1 MCLFILCCLGSAC
14 SLLWAKCKKI
24 GVHWSKH
31 KIVFLYPIFVFSS
44 FLTLNS
50 NNSMNSPL
58 SNIYNILSMYQFWN
72 HKIYKPKRSLKKLTP
87 NNENA
92 SMLELFSLGMEVPF
106 QDLDANGKA
115 KESHLMCDGCF
126 KLLPKHLEHE
136 TLEMY
141 ESLIYHI
148 MLQANFKLWRSII
161 HMTTLNW
168 NNNFGCHYNKP
179 KSSWRQSAS
188 QKFNHDYDLL

>member
-1 MCLFILCCLGSAC
+1 M
-14 SLLWAKCKKI
+14 
-24 GVHWSKH
+24 
-31 KIVFLYPIFVFSS
+31 FLYPIFVFSS

-141 ESLIYHI
+141 ESWFTISCYKQTSSCEGVSYTWQPWIGITILGAITTNPNHPEGNPQAKNLIMTMIYYSIFLSHLWCFQWACENFHI
-148 MLQANFKLWRSII
+148 
-161 HMTTLNW
+161 
-168 NNNFGCHYNKP
+168 
-179 KSSWRQSAS
+179 
-188 QKFNHDYDLL
+188 